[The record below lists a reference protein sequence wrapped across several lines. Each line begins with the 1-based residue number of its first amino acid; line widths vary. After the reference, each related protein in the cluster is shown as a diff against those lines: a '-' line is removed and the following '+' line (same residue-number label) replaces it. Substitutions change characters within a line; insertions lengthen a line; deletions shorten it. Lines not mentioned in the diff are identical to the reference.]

1 MKFTKFFIITISI
14 LSFLSTSVLSKSFS
28 LCLESHSENI
38 NIDKKFEIENHSCHS
53 SPKKESSK
61 NFCFECDCY
70 LTQLL
75 YNEISSTSI
84 LDISKFNLE
93 FIIKYYSINKKIKDP
108 PPKRIS

>member
-28 LCLESHSENI
+28 LCAESHSEKV
-38 NIDKKFEIENHSCHS
+38 NIDKKFDENHSCHS
-53 SPKKESSK
+53 NDKKENSE
-61 NFCFECDCY
+61 NLCFECDCY

-108 PPKRIS
+108 PPKKIS

>member
-1 MKFTKFFIITISI
+1 MKSTKFFIITISI

-28 LCLESHSENI
+28 LCQESLNEKI
-38 NIDKKFEIENHSCHS
+38 NIDKKLEIENHSCHS

-61 NFCFECDCY
+61 NLCFECDCY

-75 YNEISSTSI
+75 YNEISATS
-84 LDISKFNLE
+84 LFDISQVNFE